1 MNELEQATE
10 QYFDL
15 LSQYLDDHIENLE
28 IDKNL
33 LQRVITIH
41 GEINSL
47 LSFLK
52 YPNGL
57 LSTAPQPS
65 NSPASKD

>member
-1 MNELEQATE
+1 MDKLEQATE

-52 YPNGL
+52 YPNGR
-57 LSTAPQPS
+57 LS
-65 NSPASKD
+65 